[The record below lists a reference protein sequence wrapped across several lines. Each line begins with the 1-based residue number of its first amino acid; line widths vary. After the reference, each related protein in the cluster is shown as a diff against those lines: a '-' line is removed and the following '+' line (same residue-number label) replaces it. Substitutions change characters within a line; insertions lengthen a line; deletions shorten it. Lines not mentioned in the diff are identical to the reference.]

1 MSNLFGTII
10 AIYNGTHLEA
20 ANTEIVDRHRGY
32 LINLNK
38 DLYLDCFE
46 NRHNMKCFAS
56 IVNSACG
63 LKDPCNNISPI
74 NNAELVPGNVV
85 NTPYIRSTKLISPGQ
100 EILISYGRSFF
111 CSS

>member
-100 EILISYGRSFF
+100 EILNFF
-111 CSS
+111 SNKA